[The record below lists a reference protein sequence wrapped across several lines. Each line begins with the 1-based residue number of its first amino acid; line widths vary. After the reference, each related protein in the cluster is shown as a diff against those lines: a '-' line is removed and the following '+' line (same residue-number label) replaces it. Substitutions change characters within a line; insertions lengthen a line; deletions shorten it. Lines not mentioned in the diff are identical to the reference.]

1 MKKNIIEKQGWRMV
15 VRLNG
20 IALMMLGLMA
30 LAACNGGAG
39 STAEPKGGE
48 EAQVAVEAVLD
59 GNMLTYGEHVY
70 TLNGEVNFETT
81 DYKTPTASVTFS
93 NVPADY
99 AEFETVYNMLLGKSP
114 TGAAAMV
121 PMAIEMY
128 ARDKGVGERCLK
140 LLLNGQ
146 ATVDEMVRVLK
157 TKLDA
162 SQYGPE
168 NDQYLQ
174 RYMAAALLRGAS
186 NANGY
191 TPAEPYT
198 VEMCSSPNKVKEA
211 PLSGGTVYYLFILAN
226 GWDSFQRS
234 VEVILPTGSEYYKV
248 FNCPATY
255 SQCKP
260 IVGTWGGLK

>member
-1 MKKNIIEKQGWRMV
+1 MKKNMIEKQGLRKV
-15 VRLNG
+15 VRLNEV
-20 IALMMLGLMA
+20 ALMVLGLMF
-30 LAACNGGAG
+30 LAACNGGNGG
-39 STAEPKGGE
+39 SAEANGGE
-48 EAQVAVEAVLD
+48 ETQVAVEAVLE
-59 GNMLTYGEHVY
+59 GNTLTYGEHVY
-70 TLNGEVNFETT
+70 ALNGEVDVETT
-81 DYKTPTASVTFS
+81 DYKTPSASVTFT
-93 NVPADY
+93 NIPADY
-99 AEFETVYNMLLGKSP
+99 AEFETVYNRLLGKTP
-114 TGAAAMV
+114 AGAAAMV
-121 PMAIEMY
+121 PMAIELF

-146 ATVDEMVRVLK
+146 STVDEMVRVLK

-174 RYMAAALLRGAS
+174 RYMAAALLKGAN

-191 TPAEPYT
+191 TPDEPYT

-234 VEVILPTGSEYYKV
+234 VEVIQPTGSEYYKV

-260 IVGTWGGLK
+260 IVGTWSGLK